1 MIDELYE
8 IRKELKYLSLQIYLQ
23 HNEVKEDDLDNIVN
37 KINILID
44 KIYKVDIEITTIE
57 STTDEMLT
65 LSRCNII
72 KEIIGGI
79 KEDGKETK

>member
-1 MIDELYE
+1 MIDKLYE
-8 IRKELKYLSLQIYLQ
+8 IRNKLK
-23 HNEVKEDDLDNIVN
+23 DLGYEMYFKNYKVTDYDLEYVYHE
-37 KINILID
+37 INILID
-44 KIYKVDIEITTIE
+44 KIYSIDREIDFIE
-57 STTDEMLT
+57 STTDERLT

>member
-1 MIDELYE
+1 MIDKLYG
-8 IRKELKYLSLQIYLQ
+8 IRNNLKDLGYNMYFKDYKVTSIDLEVIYDA
-23 HNEVKEDDLDNIVN
+23 V
-37 KINILID
+37 NILID
-44 KIYKVDIEITTIE
+44 KIHSIDKEIDFIE
-57 STTDEMLT
+57 STTDERLT